1 MILGE
6 PIIRPMPAQTFY
18 NWLKK
23 RDKLGGQN
31 KVPRLSNDRQYIDEI
46 ILMTDTESKL

>member
-1 MILGE
+1 
-6 PIIRPMPAQTFY
+6 MPAQTFY
-18 NWLKK
+18 KWLKK

-46 ILMTDTESKL
+46 LSMTKPGSQL